1 MKLSEITAQLVKRY
15 AHIDGNED
23 DELIEQVI
31 LPAARAYVLS
41 YTGQT
46 AETADEIPDLAVA
59 CLALS
64 CHLYDHRDMSEDK
77 AQINAVMDGILGMH
91 ALNYL

>member
-46 AETADEIPDLAVA
+46 ADAADEIPDLAVA

-64 CHLYDHRDMSEDK
+64 CHQYDHRDMSEDK